1 MREDFE
7 LCTYFKFHKHKIIF
21 FLSAMRAYA
30 EELKGAGFQVH
41 YEKIDEEKK
50 FSKSSGEYERA
61 LTRFLKEKNISQVLC
76 FQIEDRFFEKRIQ
89 HALKSA
95 KVDVEIFESPM
106 FLCSRDQIES
116 DLGGK
121 SKLLMRNFYE
131 KQRKRLGILID
142 SRGEPRG
149 GKWSFDEENR
159 EALPQGEKPPE
170 PHHFAPSEGVQAVS
184 KWCDKSFKNHPGSSE
199 NFYLPVDRKGARKWF
214 KSFLEE
220 RFEKF
225 GPYED
230 ALSSQSDFVY
240 HSFLT
245 PFLNTG
251 LITPREV
258 VDVALDFAEK
268 FKVPLPS
275 LEGFLR
281 QIIGWREFIHGIY
294 LGYGEKQIASNFFR
308 HKRKL
313 TEAWYTGRT
322 GIAPLDEAIKKVV
335 RLGYLHHIER
345 LMVVGSLM
353 LLLEVHPDEAYRWFM
368 EMFIDSSDWVM
379 VPNVY
384 GMALFADGGI
394 FATKPYFCGSNYYRK
409 MGGYSAKEPWCDAVD
424 GLYWGF
430 INTHKEFFSKNP
442 RLSMMV
448 RTLDKMDA
456 QKKKRIF
463 QAATELKN
471 RITHDC

>member
-1 MREDFE
+1 MREDLE

-30 EELKGAGFQVH
+30 EELKKAGFKVH
-41 YEKIDEEKK
+41 YEKIEQEINLP
-50 FSKSSGEYERA
+50 KSRGGYERS
-61 LTRFLKEKNISQVLC
+61 LTRFLREEQISHVVC
-76 FQIEDRFFEKRIQ
+76 FPIEDRFFEKRIQ
-89 HALKSA
+89 DSLKSA
-95 KVDVEIFESPM
+95 EVDFTYLESPM
-106 FLCSRDQIES
+106 FLCSRDQLHS

-121 SKLLMRNFYE
+121 SKLLMKNFYE
-131 KQRKRLGILID
+131 KQRKRWGILID
-142 SRGEPRG
+142 SGGQPRG

-159 EALPQGEKPPE
+159 EALPPGERPPE
-170 PHHFAPSEGVQAVS
+170 PQQFTPSELVQSVAE
-184 KWCDKSFKNHPGSSE
+184 WCEKHFKSHPGTSK

-214 KSFLEE
+214 KNFLEE

-251 LITPREV
+251 LLTPREV
-258 VDVALDFAEK
+258 VDVSIDFAEK

-281 QIIGWREFIHGIY
+281 QIIGWREFIHGVY
-294 LGYGEKQIASNFFR
+294 LEYGDRQIASNFFR
-308 HKRKL
+308 HERQL
-313 TEAWYTGRT
+313 TDAWYNGNTGV
-322 GIAPLDEAIKKVV
+322 APLDEAIKKVV

-353 LLLEVHPDEAYRWFM
+353 LLLEVHPDEANRWFM

-384 GMALFADGGI
+384 GMALFADGGL

-430 INTHKEFFSKNP
+430 INAHKDFFLKNP

-448 RTLDKMDA
+448 RTLEKMDP

-463 QAATELKN
+463 QAATDLKN
-471 RITHDC
+471 RITKAL